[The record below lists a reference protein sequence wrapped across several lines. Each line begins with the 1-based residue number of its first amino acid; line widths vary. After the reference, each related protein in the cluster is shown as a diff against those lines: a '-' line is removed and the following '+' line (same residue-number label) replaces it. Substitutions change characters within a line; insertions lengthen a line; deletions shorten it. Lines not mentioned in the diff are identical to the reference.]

1 MNERFILGDAIDGKR
16 VTAANCKVMKRDNSG
31 YFDGISVTIADK
43 FGVMYSG
50 MMPVFTLKQVDSK
63 GAEF

>member
-1 MNERFILGDAIDGKR
+1 MSERFILGDVIDEKR

-43 FGVMYSG
+43 YGVMYSG
-50 MMPVFTLKQVDSK
+50 MIPVFTLKQIDSK